1 MGHDMQKALRIVD
14 ITDPLEPLPPDQ
26 TNAQVY
32 DLFRDN
38 ADLMVLAVVD
48 GAGKVLG
55 LVERH
60 AFNLR
65 MAAQYGRALF
75 GNKPVTTMMDDA
87 PLMVDISTP
96 LRHFAVTTL
105 QDRPSQLMRGFVALE
120 GGRYAG
126 VGTSLSVLKAI
137 GLDLSDSL
145 SVQQKLTND
154 LMQLTTE
161 AQRSQAFLNMVVQ
174 NIPGMVLVK
183 NAEDQKIVLVNQAG
197 ESLLGKP
204 AQDLIGKTSHDLF
217 APEVAGILDSYDRKA
232 LQADTPL
239 VFEEGRFTDHTGA
252 ERIVQ
257 LKKTVLRTPSGEADS
272 IITLAVDMT
281 EQKQA
286 EAQIARLAH
295 YDPLTGLANRA
306 LFTAEAERVL
316 SRIQRSHGRI
326 ALMCLDLDRFK
337 AVNDTL
343 GHMAGDQ
350 LLAEVARRLKRCARK
365 GDVIARMGGDEFAI
379 IQDIHHADDARH
391 LASRIVDAMK
401 APFTINGARVEVGVS
416 IGVALAPDDGLDGNN
431 LLSRADMAM
440 YRAKADGQGWCVYQP
455 EMDEELHRR
464 MALEQDLRGA
474 LKKGELEL
482 FFQPLL
488 DLGSG
493 SVVSF
498 ETLLRWRHPV
508 RGLVSP
514 LDFIPL
520 AEETGLIVPI
530 GEWVLKA
537 ACRAAAAWP
546 ADWRVAVNISPVQFR
561 NKSLVNLVKKAL
573 KSSGLN
579 ARRLEL
585 EITESVILSDVKH
598 NLQVLN
604 DIRALGVRIAMDDF
618 GTGYSSLSYLRTF
631 PFDKIKID
639 RSFIRD
645 LTQDKNAFSI
655 VRAITDMAQSL
666 GVRITAE
673 GVETEAQMEAL
684 KLLNC
689 HEAQGFLIGRPA
701 PETAP
706 YYRSE
711 PALMAG

>member
-1 MGHDMQKALRIVD
+1 MQKALRIAD
-14 ITDPLEPLPPDQ
+14 ITDPLAPVPPDQ
-26 TNAQVY
+26 SNAEVY

-38 ADLMVLAVVD
+38 PDLMVLAVVD
-48 GAGKVLG
+48 AGGTVLG
-55 LVERH
+55 LVERQ

-75 GNKPVTTMMDDA
+75 GNKPVTTMMDDC
-87 PLMVDISTP
+87 PLMVDVTTP
-96 LRHFAVTTL
+96 LRDFTVTTL
-105 QDRPSQLMRGFVALE
+105 QDRPSQLMRGFVATE
-120 GGRYAG
+120 AGCYAG

-145 SVQQKLTND
+145 DVQQKLTDD
-154 LMQLTTE
+154 LMQLTTD

-183 NAEDQKIVLVNQAG
+183 NAADQKVVLVNQAG
-197 ESLLGKP
+197 ESLLGRP
-204 AQDLIGKTSHDLF
+204 ANDLLGRTTHELF
-217 APEVAGILDSYDRKA
+217 APEIASVLESYDRKA
-232 LQADTPL
+232 LQSDKPL
-239 VFEEGRFTDHTGA
+239 VFEEGRFTDHAGA
-252 ERIVQ
+252 ERVVQ
-257 LKKTVLRTPSGEADS
+257 LKKAVLRTPTGEADS

-295 YDPLTGLANRA
+295 YDPLTGLANRT
-306 LFTAEAERVL
+306 LFTTEVERCL
-316 SRIQRSHGRI
+316 SRVQRNPGRI

-350 LLAEVARRLKRCARK
+350 LLTEVARRLKKCARK

-379 IQDIHHADDARH
+379 IQDIHHPDDARH
-391 LASRIVDAMK
+391 LAGRIVDAMK
-401 APFTINGARVEVGVS
+401 APFVINGARVEVGVS
-416 IGVALAPDDGLDGNN
+416 VGIALAPDDGLDGNN

-440 YRAKADGQGWCVYQP
+440 YRAKAEGHGWCVYQP

-464 MALEQDLRGA
+464 MALEQDLRSA
-474 LKKGELEL
+474 LKNGEFEL

-488 DLGSG
+488 DLGNNAI
-493 SVVSF
+493 VSF

-537 ACRAAAAWP
+537 ACKAAAAWP

-561 NKSLVNLVKKAL
+561 NRSLVNLVRKAL

-645 LTQDKNAFSI
+645 LTQDKNALSI

-684 KLLNC
+684 KALNC

-701 PETAP
+701 PEIAP
-706 YYRSE
+706 YHRTE
-711 PALMAG
+711 RVQLAG